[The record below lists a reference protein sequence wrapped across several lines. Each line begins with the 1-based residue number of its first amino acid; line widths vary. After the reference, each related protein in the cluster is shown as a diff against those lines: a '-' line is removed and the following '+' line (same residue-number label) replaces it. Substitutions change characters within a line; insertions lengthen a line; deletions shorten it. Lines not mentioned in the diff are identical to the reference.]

1 MESLAAESEQDL
13 GLGQVNEARAT
24 PTGAEAVGAWLA
36 SGEELES
43 YCQRTGQSVWSLRR
57 WRREHAERFGIEI
70 KRRPGARDRD
80 SRSAAATMI
89 PVQIV
94 GAARPL
100 AGSMTIE
107 VRLARQRAIVM
118 PSEIDGA
125 TLARLVAAVEA
136 AP

>member
-1 MESLAAESEQDL
+1 MESFAAEPD
-13 GLGQVNEARAT
+13 GDRGQVNEARAT

-70 KRRPGARDRD
+70 KRRPGARDRE
-80 SRSAAATMI
+80 SRSAAARMI

-94 GAARPL
+94 GAATPL

-107 VRLARQRAIVM
+107 VRLARQRSLVL
-118 PSEIDGA
+118 PSDIDGA
-125 TLARLVAAVEA
+125 ALARLVTAVEA